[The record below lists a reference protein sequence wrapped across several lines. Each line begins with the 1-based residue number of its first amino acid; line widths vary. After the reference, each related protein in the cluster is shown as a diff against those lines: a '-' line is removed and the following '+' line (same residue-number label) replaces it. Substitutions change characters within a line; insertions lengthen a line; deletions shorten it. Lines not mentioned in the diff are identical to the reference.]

1 MNLLWKLA
9 PFADNYDM
17 WIAIAFCFLPI
28 IPLLIL
34 AYISHRSGS
43 QKKVQVPGA
52 APGVMHWV
60 PDVGNVPFH
69 KIAWFQFALVWLLL
83 GSIFFFGLLW
93 PDYHDVWFILDK

>member
-1 MNLLWKLA
+1 MELLWKLA

-17 WIAIAFCFLPI
+17 WIAIAFCYLPI
-28 IPLLIL
+28 IPLLII
-34 AYISHRSGS
+34 AYISHKSKS
-43 QKKVQVPGA
+43 QVKVRDLNTPHGIK
-52 APGVMHWV
+52 WV
-60 PDVGNVPFH
+60 PSDKNVPFH